1 MAETVQNLPK
11 MQDTTQPAF
20 LFGKNHQSQ
29 YNILINLKTSN
40 YSIFMGA
47 NYRADNRDSPLST
60 PKDCSHLSKKK
71 LGTTKLGMCCLGLH
85 YLLLK
90 LAVPLFISSLPPLT
104 TPISFLLSS
113 GDRARALFCI
123 RGMAGKAPL

>member
-1 MAETVQNLPK
+1 MC
-11 MQDTTQPAF
+11 
-20 LFGKNHQSQ
+20 
-29 YNILINLKTSN
+29 
-40 YSIFMGA
+40 A
-47 NYRADNRDSPLST
+47 NYRGDSPLST

-71 LGTTKLGMCCLGLH
+71 LGTAKLGMCCLGLH

-90 LAVPLFISSLPPLT
+90 LAVPLFISFLPPLT